1 MTAVLPVAA
10 AALGLALGPWLA
22 TVTVRLATRDDGA
35 RPSRSRVAAT
45 TALTAAALAAAVVP
59 AGPRP
64 AAAALLWLAG
74 AAVVLAGVDLA
85 SHRLPDRVTF
95 PAAAVC
101 GGALLVDAAVV
112 GSWPALLRAVAAAAV
127 AGGLATAAAAVGP
140 AGLGFGDVK
149 LLGLLGLVLGW
160 AGWGVLLA
168 GVLVGLVLGAVVSLV
183 LVATRRAGW
192 RTAVPLGPP
201 LLAGAYIALALAGPL
216 PGAH

>member
-10 AALGLALGPWLA
+10 GVLGLALGPWLA
-22 TVTVRLATRDDGA
+22 AVTVRLATRDDGA
-35 RPSRSRVAAT
+35 RPSRRRVGAT
-45 TALTAAALAAAVVP
+45 TVLTAAALAAAAVP
-59 AGPRP
+59 TGPRP

-85 SHRLPDRVTF
+85 GHRLPDRVTF

-101 GGALLVDAAVV
+101 GAALLVDAAVA

-127 AGGLATAAAAVGP
+127 AGGLAAGAAAVSP
-140 AGLGFGDVK
+140 TGLGFGDVK

-183 LVATRRAGW
+183 LLATRRAGW

-201 LLAGAYIALALAGPL
+201 LLAGAAVALALAGPL
-216 PGAH
+216 PGTH